1 MVYLAVLFAAA
12 FLLLLLSYFMQQRI
26 NRETL
31 DECPMAYKTMED
43 IVQNIDATAEIQEI
57 IRPIYNFKASGDE

>member
-1 MVYLAVLFAAA
+1 
-12 FLLLLLSYFMQQRI
+12 
-26 NRETL
+26 
-31 DECPMAYKTMED
+31 MED